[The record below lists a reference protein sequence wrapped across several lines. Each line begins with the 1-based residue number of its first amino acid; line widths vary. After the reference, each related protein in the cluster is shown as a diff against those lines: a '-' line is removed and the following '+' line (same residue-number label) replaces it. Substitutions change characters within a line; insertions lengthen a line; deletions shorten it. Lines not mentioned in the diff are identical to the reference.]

1 MHLLLKVL
9 KVKANSY
16 QVDTTGDPLF
26 YNVIRWRII
35 MGHGS
40 LFTLFLKKFL
50 WKSSAMKSANG
61 RFQLIIYFNN
71 TLEWFKEIVLD
82 LATRCHT
89 VTRCGFFNVINC
101 QLLDDSFLLFF
112 FVDFIQFRIQSVTFA
127 WNQIHQRI
135 FWTVKSSKIQSS
147 IFQVTKELVHWHE
160 KIEIQKKFNNYRW
173 NHLFLWSMEN
183 RLHLSFKL
191 VPRNWSKIS
200 GE

>member
-89 VTRCGFFNVINC
+89 VTRCGFFNVINF

-112 FVDFIQFRIQSVTFA
+112 RWFHPIPYSVSHICLKPNSSKNILNCKKLQDSKF
-127 WNQIHQRI
+127 NFSSHQRI
-135 FWTVKSSKIQSS
+135 GTLTWKDWNSKKIQ
-147 IFQVTKELVHWHE
+147 
-160 KIEIQKKFNNYRW
+160 
-173 NHLFLWSMEN
+173 
-183 RLHLSFKL
+183 
-191 VPRNWSKIS
+191 
-200 GE
+200 